1 MVLDAHV
8 PGASRAEE
16 TKILSKKRRIRG
28 WIQLALFLLFVG
40 FVALVATQFASPHEF
55 VDAFAD
61 AVWYWIVAA
70 PVIFA
75 VYFVLNALL
84 YKLSFQA
91 VEVETTTLRVLPV
104 MLASI
109 FINALVPAGGAG
121 AAAIF
126 VEDAVERGQSGARA
140 MAGVILV
147 LVADLGTTIP
157 FVVVGL
163 LYLHQRGHVPIY
175 YTVGSVLFVL
185 IVVLLVLALWLTRAR
200 EAWTE
205 RFLGWAGRLV
215 NRLGGLFRRPNLLSE
230 SWAPRNARQFSYAS
244 TAITKH
250 RRQLAQVL
258 LLITFLHLVSMAG
271 LYAIFLAFHHPV
283 GPGVLFAGFSMS
295 VVFYVV
301 AVLPQGFGAVEGAM
315 SLVLK
320 SLGVPSALAIETA
333 TAYRVFTVWLPL
345 VAGYLFARRM
355 PIFKGELP
363 SKVGDR
369 ETVSTDVS

>member
-1 MVLDAHV
+1 M
-8 PGASRAEE
+8 
-16 TKILSKKRRIRG
+16 SKKRRISG
-28 WIQLALFLLFVG
+28 WIQLGLFLVFVG
-40 FVALVATQFASPHEF
+40 FVALVATQFASPDEF
-55 VDAFAD
+55 IDAFAD

-75 VYFVLNALL
+75 VYFLLNALL
-84 YKLSFQA
+84 YRLSFQA
-91 VEVETTTLRVLPV
+91 VEVETTTLHILPV

-157 FVVVGL
+157 FVIVGL
-163 LYLHQRGHVPIY
+163 IYLYHRGHVPDY
-175 YTVGSVLFVL
+175 YTVGSALFVL
-185 IVVLLVLALWLTRAR
+185 IVLLLVLALWLAKAR
-200 EAWTE
+200 EAWME
-205 RFLGWAGRLV
+205 RFLAWAGKV
-215 NRLGGLFRRPNLLSE
+215 INRLGGLFRRPNLLSE

-271 LYAIFLAFHHPV
+271 LYSILLAFHHPV
-283 GPGVLFAGFSMS
+283 GPGVLFAGFSIS

-301 AVLPQGFGAVEGAM
+301 AVLPQGFGAVEGTM

-320 SLGVPSALAIETA
+320 ALGVPSALAIETA

-345 VAGYLFARRM
+345 VAGYFFARRM

-363 SKVGDR
+363 SPARDR
-369 ETVSTDVS
+369 EGTPTESGAH